1 MSIISPQEAEFTVEV
16 DVAVLGS
23 GDGRLCAGTAAQQ
36 AGAQTLILERDSTA
50 LGTTA
55 MSTGIIPAAG
65 TSFQNQVGIDDSP
78 ENFTADICKQSG
90 YRSDQDLVLEMANES
105 ATTIE

>member
-16 DVAVLGS
+16 DVAVIGS
-23 GDGRLCAGTAAQQ
+23 GACGLCAGIAAHQ

-55 MSTGIIPAAG
+55 MSTGLIPAAG
-65 TSFQNQVGIDDSP
+65 TSFQNQVGNDNSP
-78 ENFTADICKQSG
+78 DTIPAEICNKS
-90 YRSDQDLVLEMANES
+90 
-105 ATTIE
+105 